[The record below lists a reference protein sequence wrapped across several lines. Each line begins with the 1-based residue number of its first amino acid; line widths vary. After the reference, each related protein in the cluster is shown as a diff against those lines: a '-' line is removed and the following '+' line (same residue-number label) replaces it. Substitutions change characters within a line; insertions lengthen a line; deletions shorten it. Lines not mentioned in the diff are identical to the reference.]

1 MSTDTTIQSFQAD
14 VIDASA
20 QAPVLVDFWADW
32 CGPCKSLGPILE
44 RLEQEY
50 GGRFKLVKV
59 DTEQEQQ
66 IAQHFQIKSLPTV
79 YAFVNGQPV
88 DQFQGAMPEGKIR
101 EFIDR
106 LLPNPAEAEFEM
118 AAKALNQG
126 DQAGALEHAKR
137 TVALEPTHDSARL
150 LIAQLQMAAGD
161 PRAAQGQI
169 EALSAKSLAN
179 PQVAELAEQIR
190 QAVEALQVPPPTELL
205 DKVAAAP
212 QDPAARKALAEHY
225 IVHSMWDEA
234 LEQLLEIVR
243 IDREFEDDF
252 GRRRMIEVFKLAS
265 ELPAVVSAWRRKLGA
280 TLNVA

>member
-20 QAPVLVDFWADW
+20 ETPVLVDFWADW
-32 CGPCKSLGPILE
+32 CGPCKSLGPILD

-50 GGRFKLVKV
+50 AGRFKLVKV

-79 YAFVNGQPV
+79 FAFVNGQPV
-88 DQFQGAMPEGKIR
+88 DQFQGAMPEGQIR

-118 AAKALNQG
+118 AAKALNEG
-126 DQAGALEHAKR
+126 DQAAALEHAKR
-137 TVALEPTHDSARL
+137 TVSIDPAHDTARL
-150 LIAQLQMAAGD
+150 LIAQLMMAAGD

-169 EALSAKSLAN
+169 DALSAKSLSN
-179 PQVAELAEQIR
+179 PQVTELAEQIK
-190 QAVEALQVPPPTELL
+190 QAVDDAQVPAPTELIE
-205 DKVAAAP
+205 KVAA
-212 QDPAARKALAEHY
+212 DPADMAARKTLAEHY
-225 IVHSMWDEA
+225 IEHSMWEEA
-234 LEQLLEIVR
+234 LEQLLQIVST
-243 IDREFEDDF
+243 DREFEEDF

-265 ELPAVVSAWRRKLGA
+265 ELPTVVSAWRRKLGA
-280 TLNVA
+280 TLNVV